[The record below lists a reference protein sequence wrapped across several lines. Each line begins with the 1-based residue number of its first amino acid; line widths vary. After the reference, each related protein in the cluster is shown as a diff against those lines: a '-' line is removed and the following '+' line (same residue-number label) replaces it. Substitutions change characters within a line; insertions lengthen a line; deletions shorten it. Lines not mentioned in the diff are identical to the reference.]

1 MRVTCLSTEV
11 SIFAELTYG
20 KSVGAILGDVDGL
33 SPKNR
38 KSSKIC
44 YLTAKLTRF

>member
-1 MRVTCLSTEV
+1 MREACFSTKG
-11 SIFAELTYG
+11 SIFAKLAYG

>member
-1 MRVTCLSTEV
+1 MRVACFSTEV
-11 SIFAELTYG
+11 SIFAKLAYR
-20 KSVGAILGDVDGL
+20 KSMGVILGDVDGL